1 MKYDQ
6 IEEAINRIVRMEQC
20 FDVLQMAAEK
30 NLEQI
35 KQDEWL
41 RAQLEMLIQYYEGE
55 QWMEDYKL
63 DEKGLLPKNLKRGI
77 LSEDG
82 IYNFLAQFWETE
94 S

>member
-1 MKYDQ
+1 MRYDQ
-6 IEEAINRIVRMEQC
+6 VEEAINRIICMEQC

-35 KQDEWL
+35 KQNESL
-41 RAQLEMLIQYYEGE
+41 QTQLEMLIQYYEGG

-63 DEKGLLPKNLKRGI
+63 DEKGLLPKDLKRGI

-82 IYNFLAQFWETE
+82 IYNFLTQFWETE

>member
-1 MKYDQ
+1 MKYDR

-20 FDVLQMAAEK
+20 FDILQMAAEK

-35 KQDEWL
+35 GQDESL
-41 RAQLEMLIQYYEGE
+41 RAQLEMLIHYYEDG

-63 DEKGLLPKNLKRGI
+63 DEKGLLPKDLKRGI

>member
-1 MKYDQ
+1 MKYDR

-20 FDVLQMAAEK
+20 FDVLQMAAEE

-35 KQDEWL
+35 KQDESL
-41 RAQLEMLIQYYEGE
+41 RVQLEMLIQYYEGE

>member
-6 IEEAINRIVRMEQC
+6 IEEAIKRIIRMEQC
-20 FDVLQMAAEK
+20 FDILQMAAEK

-63 DEKGLLPKNLKRGI
+63 DEKGLLPKDLKRGI

>member
-41 RAQLEMLIQYYEGE
+41 RA
-55 QWMEDYKL
+55 
-63 DEKGLLPKNLKRGI
+63 
-77 LSEDG
+77 
-82 IYNFLAQFWETE
+82 
-94 S
+94 

>member
-6 IEEAINRIVRMEQC
+6 IEEAIKRIIRMEQC

>member
-6 IEEAINRIVRMEQC
+6 IEEAIKRIIRMEQC
-20 FDVLQMAAEK
+20 FDILQMAATK

-41 RAQLEMLIQYYEGE
+41 RAQLEMLIRYYEGE

-63 DEKGLLPKNLKRGI
+63 DEKGLLPKDLKRGI